1 MSDELFPV
9 ADVTH
14 ESPRLAWLK
23 RHGVIT
29 FLSLPNDP
37 EYRLWMAGLRRWTTE
52 FTDCNATPEN
62 IEPFDF
68 FFHETGHNGDYRMG
82 YGDTEHEAIASLA
95 KRERIPLWN
104 EEEFAS
110 MTAQKR
116 ENEKP

>member
-1 MSDELFPV
+1 MWGEARPTGFGRAQHERRTFPV
-9 ADVTH
+9 ADVSH

-62 IEPFDF
+62 IELDVPKHLMRAWKSNSPLAMTD
-68 FFHETGHNGDYRMG
+68 
-82 YGDTEHEAIASLA
+82 DTTPA
-95 KRERIPLWN
+95 
-104 EEEFAS
+104 
-110 MTAQKR
+110 T
-116 ENEKP
+116 